1 MEHVMTS
8 TKIVLKMNGINS
20 HGIIIMELYYNKT
33 DKDAVLNFNEY
44 DKSAYNSRSS
54 YRQRDNSENDYKP
67 HCIITTIIVST
78 KLDCSVAKKGILAC
92 GVIGSD
98 CKENNWQQQSW
109 GNHNGVIASKKVSTD
124 SVKGLNINIDSNL
137 KSGYIKKFRIGTKII
152 NKVKLITK
160 P

>member
-78 KLDCSVAKKGILAC
+78 KLDCSVAKKGIPAC
-92 GVIGSD
+92 GVIGSN

-124 SVKGLNINIDSNL
+124 SVKGLNKNIESNIQNGYVKQL
-137 KSGYIKKFRIGTKII
+137 NPNTKKLEKSKLYTK
-152 NKVKLITK
+152 
-160 P
+160 